1 MGPLTMRDFVP
12 SDRAAVLRIWEAAFL
27 GDNAEPSEEWFSL
40 PGTRLFVWEQGGEVC
55 ATARVHQFT
64 ASRGRAR
71 VPCGGLAVVAVAL
84 PRRRAGLGTQVVR
97 DSIHWMRSEG
107 YPVSSLYAFRE
118 SWYRPF
124 GFEVCG
130 RRWRVTV
137 PPGRLPSLAG
147 DLPIREAQTDEWP
160 LLESCHNAWVER
172 YCGMNNR
179 TAERW
184 RKVLVPSGKP
194 ETILVAGSPV
204 EAYVVLRSSA
214 EISGEQAVTEA
225 VWATPRGYHAFLEIL
240 CKIGMNRSKVSWYEP
255 PDLPYLLE
263 HFDTDVEVSLAR
275 PIMFRA
281 NDVASALGGL
291 LPDESGEFTLEVLDE
306 LVPENH
312 GPWAVRFEPG
322 QVEVSRTQAADLAMD
337 VRAFSQAFLGQP
349 SLYDLVQAGRVDVRS
364 RDALAAA
371 CRLLPANDVY
381 CLEFF

>member
-1 MGPLTMRDFVP
+1 MGHLTMREFVP
-12 SDRAAVLRIWEAAFL
+12 SDRAPVLRIWEAAFL

-40 PGTRLFVWEQGGEVC
+40 PGTRLFVWEEGGEVC
-55 ATARVHQFT
+55 ATVRVHHFA

-84 PRRRAGLGTQVVR
+84 PRRRSGLGAQVVR
-97 DSIHWMRSEG
+97 DSIYWMRSGG
-107 YPVSSLYAFRE
+107 YPLASLYPFRE
-118 SWYRPF
+118 AWYRSF

-137 PPGRLPSLAG
+137 PPGRLPSSDG
-147 DLPIREAQTDEWP
+147 GLPIREAHPDEQQ
-160 LLESCHNAWVER
+160 LLEPCHAAWVER
-172 YCGMNNR
+172 YCGMNTR

-194 ETILVAGSPV
+194 QTILIAGSPV

-214 EISGEQAVTEA
+214 EISGEQAITEA
-225 VWATPRGYHAFLEIL
+225 VWATPRGYRAFLEIL

-255 PDLPYLLE
+255 PDLPYLTE
-263 HFDTDVEVSLAR
+263 HFDADVEVSLAR
-275 PIMFRA
+275 PIMFRV
-281 NDVASALGGL
+281 NDVPSSLSAL

-306 LVPENH
+306 IVPENR
-312 GPWAVRFEPG
+312 GPWSVRFEPG
-322 QVEVSRTQAADLAMD
+322 QVEVSPTQDADLVMD
-337 VRAFSQAFLGQP
+337 VRALSQALLGQP
-349 SLYDLVQAGRVDVRS
+349 SLNDLAEAGRVDVRS
-364 RDALAAA
+364 RDALASA